1 MREAGRTTGR
11 PVRQGTT
18 AELRTVSGLLAR
30 AFVDDPMT
38 MWLHP
43 NASARLAKQHT
54 VFELQARY
62 ALASGNG
69 IELAVDQSAG
79 LVGAALWLAP
89 HRRSPAM
96 TLSERATLWRAYG
109 RHYGRAAAATRLIWS
124 SHVQEPHR
132 HLLSIATAR
141 EFRGRGYARHLMESG
156 LDRCRAEGLPAHLE
170 TSKPENL
177 PFYGRLGFEVT
188 TTVALPGGGPTVW
201 LLRHQP

>member
-1 MREAGRTTGR
+1 M
-11 PVRQGTT
+11 

-38 MWLHP
+38 RWLHP
-43 NASARLAKQHT
+43 QASARLAKQHM

-62 ALASGNG
+62 AHTSSNG

-79 LVGAALWLAP
+79 IVGAALWVAP

-96 TLSERATLWRAYG
+96 SLSDRATLWRAYG
-109 RHYGRAAAATRLIWS
+109 RHYGRAAMATRAIWAS
-124 SHVQEPHR
+124 GVQEPHW
-132 HLLSIATAR
+132 HLLSVATAR
-141 EFRGRGYARHLMESG
+141 EFRGRGYGSHLVESG
-156 LDRCRAEGLPAHLE
+156 LSRCRAERLPVHLE

-188 TTVALPGGGPTVW
+188 NAVDLPGGGPRVW
-201 LLRHQP
+201 LLRYQP